1 MKNKKILIIEDEKDI
16 VIFLKE
22 ILKGE
27 GYEVFSVENGKEAQ
41 ALMDNESF
49 DLVILDMLLPGE
61 HGINIVNYIRDHFF
75 TPIIITS
82 GIYSRNEI
90 LKGMEDSNIKGFFPK
105 PFNVKDLLKRI
116 YSIFNEEK
124 V

>member
-41 ALMDNESF
+41 GLMDNESF

-82 GIYSRNEI
+82 GIYSRKEI
-90 LKGMEDSNIKGFFPK
+90 LKGMEDSNIKDFFPK